1 MVFDQL
7 KNAHLYFPLGE
18 RIAKALQYL
27 ANTDFK
33 NVEPGTYEID
43 GENIFAIVQLYN
55 TKPSSITK
63 WESHKKYIDIQYMVS
78 GKEKMGFTDS
88 KKVIVMQPYHPGN
101 DVAFHKGEGNFLIA
115 DEGQFAIFFP
125 TDIHMPQ
132 LALNIPHE
140 VKKVVIKVRTDFVV
154 ESKETIENETQSEE
168 SVNSEPSV
176 ETES

>member
-1 MVFDQL
+1 MIFDQL

-18 RIAKALQYL
+18 RITKALQYL
-27 ANTDFK
+27 TNTDFT

-55 TKPSSITK
+55 TKPSSTTK

-78 GKEKMGFTDS
+78 GKEKIGFTDS
-88 KKVIVMQPYHPGN
+88 KKVIVMKEYHPGN
-101 DVAFHKGEGNFLIA
+101 DISIYKGEGNFLTA
-115 DEGQFAIFFP
+115 VEGQFAIFFP

-140 VKKVVIKVRTDFVV
+140 VKKVVVKVRTDFVLDIKEEEKLKEEDV
-154 ESKETIENETQSEE
+154 SQEST
-168 SVNSEPSV
+168 SEPM
-176 ETES
+176 